1 MSDTTYILISLGLFV
16 LAIYLIKRRNK
27 AIKELIKNK
36 Y

>member
-27 AIKELIKNK
+27 LIKK
-36 Y
+36 ILDTEK

>member
-27 AIKELIKNK
+27 AIEKLIKNK
-36 Y
+36 